1 MVKMKIKKC
10 LLILISLTFFVQC
23 GSNKKERFELAEK
36 KLKEKWD
43 RESYLEFMD
52 AGIYYSDF
60 GYLDYLPYSYIM
72 ANRFNDGRACN
83 DIASGII
90 ALYSRYNLKLDS
102 TATSQVIFYLEKGAN
117 LGDDKCKDFLYY
129 LFTRGGTPRTKLL
142 EVDSVRANRYKK
154 IPDEIS
160 RDTTKCKDN

>member
-1 MVKMKIKKC
+1 
-10 LLILISLTFFVQC
+10 
-23 GSNKKERFELAEK
+23 
-36 KLKEKWD
+36 
-43 RESYLEFMD
+43 MD

-72 ANRFNDGRACN
+72 ANRFNDGGACN

-129 LFTRGGTPRTKLL
+129 LFTRGGTPRTKLV